1 MNKVMNKVVEILMRR
16 DGDSKQEA
24 TERVEQ
30 TRDELLQLGTGSF
43 EDSQNIIEENLGLE
57 PDYLFDILDV

>member
-1 MNKVMNKVVEILMRR
+1 MNKVVEILMRR
-16 DGDSKQEA
+16 DDSSKQEA

-30 TRDELLQLGTGSF
+30 TRDDILQLGTGSF
-43 EDSQNIIEENLGLE
+43 EDVQEIIEENLGLE

>member
-1 MNKVMNKVVEILMRR
+1 MNKVVEILMRR
-16 DGDSKQEA
+16 DGCSKREA

-43 EDSQNIIEENLGLE
+43 EDGQDIIEYNLGLE

>member
-1 MNKVMNKVVEILMRR
+1 MNKVVEILMRR

-24 TERVEQ
+24 TERVKQ

-43 EDSQNIIEENLGLE
+43 EDGQDIIEYNLGLE
-57 PDYLFDILDV
+57 PDYLFDILYV